1 MQTYPDLAVSSY
13 LAKNLLQSSNSKWAQ
28 ARPMRGV
35 VVMPFGT
42 TPVPTWPDEHDPDDG
57 LVLLVL
63 RIHFDCTLVSDRL
76 IDARRQ
82 ALPMPIQ
89 NAEYVFFIS
98 VFLMAYL
105 AKDLP

>member
-1 MQTYPDLAVSSY
+1 
-13 LAKNLLQSSNSKWAQ
+13 
-28 ARPMRGV
+28 MRGV

-76 IDARRQ
+76 IGAHRQ

-89 NAEYVFFIS
+89 NAEYVFSIS
-98 VFLMAYL
+98 AFLMAYL